1 VLGYLGTI
9 VLGSSFGN
17 SGRIMYILICLKLGL
32 EVLNVI
38 RFDCYVDCIKRDTC
52 VRIV

>member
-9 VLGSSFGN
+9 LLSSSFGN
-17 SGRIMYILICLKLGL
+17 CRRSLYTLIYLKLGL

-38 RFDCYVDCIKRDTC
+38 WFNHYVDCIKRDTC
-52 VRIV
+52 V